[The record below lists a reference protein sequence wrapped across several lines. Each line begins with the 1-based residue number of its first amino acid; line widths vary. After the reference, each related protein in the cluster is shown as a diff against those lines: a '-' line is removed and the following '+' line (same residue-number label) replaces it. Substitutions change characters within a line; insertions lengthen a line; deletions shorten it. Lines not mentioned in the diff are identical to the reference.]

1 MYASLELS
9 CLLVSFLLSLC
20 NVCRCNFFFFFNLL
34 FILQV
39 DLSNLEE
46 YISLVV
52 DATIKTGIVRQIEAF
67 RSGFNQ
73 VCAGYCHLQPTCYE
87 DVERI
92 WN

>member
-1 MYASLELS
+1 MIF
-9 CLLVSFLLSLC
+9 FLNIPVYLYLFFSHY
-20 NVCRCNFFFFFNLL
+20 VMFAGVIFFFLL

-52 DATIKTGIVRQIEAF
+52 DATIKTGILRQIEAF

-73 VCAGYCHLQPTCYE
+73 VCVGYRHLQRTCYE
-87 DVERI
+87 NVEWI
-92 WN
+92 CN

>member
-1 MYASLELS
+1 M
-9 CLLVSFLLSLC
+9 LLL
-20 NVCRCNFFFFFNLL
+20 NFPVYLYLFFSHYVMFAGVIFFYLL

-87 DVERI
+87 DVEQI
-92 WN
+92 